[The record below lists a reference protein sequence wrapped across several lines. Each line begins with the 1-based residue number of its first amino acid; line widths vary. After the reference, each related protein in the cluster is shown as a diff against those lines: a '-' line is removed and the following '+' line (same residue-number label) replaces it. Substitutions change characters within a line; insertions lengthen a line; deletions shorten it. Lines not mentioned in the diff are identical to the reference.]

1 MPIIYVESLNNMS
14 LLNVDLIVNYFILI
28 ITFFSITGLGN
39 FLNTKFFKIKIC
51 NFYENFIIG
60 ISFVIFYLQIHIIF
74 LPITF
79 LYCSI
84 IIFLLI
90 FGLFNSIKI
99 ITKKFNYKFCISF
112 FLCFLIIINS
122 NVYPYYTT
130 LYDYGFYH
138 NTYLNWLNQD
148 NIVVGLANLHFRFGY
163 TGSSY
168 LLGAFFNFY
177 PYFGN
182 GYIFTSSIFFVFLIF
197 LFINKIDLKQ
207 NNFPN
212 IFNVLILYVVIKYT
226 LVETLSDV
234 SPDKIAS
241 CLLIFLFYSLIKN
254 FYLEKSNNYQL
265 SFITLSI
272 LVTLGP
278 LTWFI
283 VILIFTFLIYE
294 NYSDIKNKY
303 KFLFYLFILCTIYA
317 LLNFLKSGNIFYP
330 VIFPIIDTFFTVYS
344 DEAIYHTQ
352 NFPKGYPTGMEWV
365 LPTLKIII
373 LSNKFVILYLISL
386 ISLVFLS
393 LSRYKSYLFQDKIIL
408 KLNLI
413 LILAIIVWF
422 LNAPAIRYA
431 KIYFWLGFII
441 IFSFYFKNFIKIK
454 FHPILYFCIFL
465 YCVISSFN
473 NLAINR
479 SYISKNEALELHPL
493 KEKISINKNQQIY
506 MYGFNYSTEKFHIFH
521 DVSGGKID
529 DLVFEKNYFP
539 LFYFK
544 NK

>member
-1 MPIIYVESLNNMS
+1 MNLINIE
-14 LLNVDLIVNYFILI
+14 LLLSYFALILI
-28 ITFFSITGLGN
+28 FFSITGLGN
-39 FLNTKFFKIKIC
+39 YLNINFFKIQID

-60 ISFVIFYLQIHIIF
+60 ISFVIFYLQIHVIF
-74 LPITF
+74 LPINLINSLVIILLLILGF
-79 LYCSI
+79 LY
-84 IIFLLI
+84 
-90 FGLFNSIKI
+90 SIKKI
-99 ITKKFNYKFCISF
+99 IKKLDFKFLISLT
-112 FLCFLIIINS
+112 LCFLIIINS
-122 NVYPYYTT
+122 NVYPYWTT

-138 NTYLNWLNQD
+138 NTYLNWLNQE

-177 PYFGN
+177 PYYGN

-207 NNFPN
+207 NTFLN
-212 IFNVLILYVVIKYT
+212 IFNIFILYVIIKYI

-241 CLLIFLFYSLIKN
+241 CLLIFLIYCLIKN
-254 FYLEKSNNYQL
+254 SYLKKSNNYQL
-265 SFITLSI
+265 CFITLSI

-283 VILIFTFLIYE
+283 VILFLTILIYE
-294 NYSDIKNKY
+294 NYIDLKNKY
-303 KFLFYLFILCTIYA
+303 KFLFYLFCFCTIYA

-330 VIFPIIDTFFTVYS
+330 IIFPIIDTFFTVYS
-344 DEAIYHTQ
+344 NEALYHSQ
-352 NFPKGYPTGMEWV
+352 NFPKGYPTGIEWV
-365 LPTLKIII
+365 LPTLKITI

-386 ISLVFLS
+386 ISLIFLT
-393 LSRYKSYLFQDKIIL
+393 LSRYKLYLFQNKIIL

-413 LILAIIVWF
+413 LILAIIFWF
-422 LNAPAIRYA
+422 VNAPVIRYA

-454 FHPILYFCIFL
+454 FYPILYFCIFL
-465 YCVISSFN
+465 YCGISSIN
-473 NLAINR
+473 NLAIKR
-479 SYISKNEALELHPL
+479 SDISKYEAQVLNPL
-493 KEKISINKNQQIY
+493 KEKITINNNQKIY
-506 MYGFNYSTEKFHIFH
+506 INSFNYTEEKFHIMH
-521 DVSGGKID
+521 DVFEGKKN
-529 DLVFEKNYFP
+529 DLVFNKNFFP
-539 LFYFK
+539 MFYF

>member
-1 MPIIYVESLNNMS
+1 
-14 LLNVDLIVNYFILI
+14 
-28 ITFFSITGLGN
+28 
-39 FLNTKFFKIKIC
+39 
-51 NFYENFIIG
+51 
-60 ISFVIFYLQIHIIF
+60 
-74 LPITF
+74 
-79 LYCSI
+79 
-84 IIFLLI
+84 
-90 FGLFNSIKI
+90 
-99 ITKKFNYKFCISF
+99 
-112 FLCFLIIINS
+112 
-122 NVYPYYTT
+122 
-130 LYDYGFYH
+130 
-138 NTYLNWLNQD
+138 
-148 NIVVGLANLHFRFGY
+148 
-163 TGSSY
+163 
-168 LLGAFFNFY
+168 
-177 PYFGN
+177 
-182 GYIFTSSIFFVFLIF
+182 
-197 LFINKIDLKQ
+197 
-207 NNFPN
+207 
-212 IFNVLILYVVIKYT
+212 
-226 LVETLSDV
+226 
-234 SPDKIAS
+234 
-241 CLLIFLFYSLIKN
+241 
-254 FYLEKSNNYQL
+254 
-265 SFITLSI
+265 
-272 LVTLGP
+272 
-278 LTWFI
+278 
-283 VILIFTFLIYE
+283 
-294 NYSDIKNKY
+294 
-303 KFLFYLFILCTIYA
+303 
-317 LLNFLKSGNIFYP
+317 
-330 VIFPIIDTFFTVYS
+330 
-344 DEAIYHTQ
+344 
-352 NFPKGYPTGMEWV
+352 MEWV